1 MTCGRDQR
9 GYTLVEVLVAMV
21 MSVIVLG
28 ATLSILTSLLNDSR
42 SSSLRDGEQ
51 ADAQTMVDRL
61 SRELRSASAPSTGS
75 AGLLAKATSYDIE
88 FETVDGTPG
97 SAPAGNS
104 TNQIWVR
111 YCLDGSN
118 TLWRQSTSPAYV
130 STTSAVPD
138 TSACPS
144 TSAAWVT
151 AASQPCC
158 VELNDVTNEI
168 GGDTTRPLF
177 TFGPSGWTSSS
188 QINSIELDL
197 YVDKNPGRQPGAT
210 ELTSGI
216 YLRNELASPTA
227 RFTALPTANQQ
238 GADVQLNGSL
248 SSDPNGQVLSYQ
260 WYEGVSCPTPPSSA
274 PSSGAI
280 PGATTQQYDAGE
292 FAAGAEPKFAL
303 AVTNSGGLTDCSSQE
318 VTIP

>member
-1 MTCGRDQR
+1 MTCGSDQR

-21 MSVIVLG
+21 MSMIVLG
-28 ATLSILTSLLNDSR
+28 ATLTILTSLLNDSR
-42 SSSLRDGEQ
+42 YATLRDGGQ
-51 ADAQTMVDRL
+51 SDAQTMVDRL
-61 SRELRSASAPSTGS
+61 SRELRSASAPSVGS
-75 AGLLAKATSYDIE
+75 AGLLAKTTSYDIE
-88 FETVDGTPG
+88 FETVNGTPG
-97 SAPAGNS
+97 SAPAGNL

-111 YCLDGSN
+111 YCLDGSD
-118 TLWRQSTSPAYV
+118 TLWRQSTSPAYA

-144 TSAAWVT
+144 TSTAWVT

-158 VELNDVTNEI
+158 VELSDVTNEI

-177 TFGPSGWTSSS
+177 TFGPSGWTSSA
-188 QINSIELDL
+188 QINSVQLNL
-197 YVDKNPGRQPGAT
+197 YVDKNPGHQPGAT

-227 RFTALPTANQQ
+227 TFTALTTANQQ

-260 WYEGVSCPTPPSSA
+260 WYEGVSCPTPASSA

-280 PGATTQQYDAGE
+280 SGATSQQYDAGQ
-292 FAAGAEPKFAL
+292 FPAGTSQRFAL
-303 AVTNSGGLTDCSSQE
+303 AVTNSGGLTDCSSQL
-318 VTIP
+318 VAIP